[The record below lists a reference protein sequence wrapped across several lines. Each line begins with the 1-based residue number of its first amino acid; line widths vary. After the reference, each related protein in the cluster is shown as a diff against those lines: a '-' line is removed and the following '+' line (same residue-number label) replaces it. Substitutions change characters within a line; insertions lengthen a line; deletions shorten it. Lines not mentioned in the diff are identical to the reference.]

1 MAAIHGASFS
11 SSSSSTSR
19 RAYDVFLSFRGE
31 DTRKNFTGH
40 LYTALRRNGI
50 NTFMDNN
57 LRTGEEISLTL
68 LKTIEE
74 SKISIIVLS
83 KNYSSSQWC
92 LDELMKILECRKTM
106 GQNVLPLFYGVD
118 PSEVR
123 NQTNSIGE
131 AFVKL
136 EKRFKDNKM
145 KVNGWKTALR
155 DVANLSGMPLGNR
168 NEPDFIHEVIEKV
181 NSILV
186 KKTYFQVAQYPV
198 GIESRVQD
206 VKLLLDMEKNDS
218 TCMVG
223 IFGIGGIGKTTIAKA
238 IYNLIAS
245 QFEGSCFLENI
256 RETSSQKGLIHLQ
269 NKLLSKILGG
279 SSLMVDNVDQGISL
293 IEQRLHNLR
302 VLLVLDDV
310 DHLVQLEKLAGK
322 GDWFGLGSRIIVTTR
337 DKHLLVAHGV
347 DSTYQV
353 NELNH
358 NEALQLFSWHAFKS
372 DESSENFMELT
383 EDAICYSGG
392 LPLALTVLGS
402 ALKGRDI
409 LYWKIKLDEYKR
421 IPHGDIQKKLRI
433 SFDGLDEN
441 AKNIFL
447 DIACFFK
454 EENVEYVTKIL
465 DCCGYYSYSGIEEL
479 KDKCL
484 ITQSYRSLEMH
495 DLLQE
500 MGREIVRQ
508 ESPKE
513 PGQRSR
519 LWFHED
525 VRHVLEGNT
534 GTNKV
539 EGILI
544 DLPKQDLIRLS
555 PEAFEKMKMLRML
568 INRGAHFFEEPNFL
582 SNELRLLDWPEYYGE
597 SLPSNFCGQ
606 NLSVLRMPYSHLKE
620 LEAVQHFQNLTFMDF
635 SYCKFL
641 KTIPDVSR
649 IPNLEKLYLIGCK
662 NLLEVHHSVGFLNK
676 LIDLCLIDCSNL
688 RSFPRRLKLRS
699 LEYLLLYGCS
709 KLKNFPK
716 IECQMECLKLM
727 DFKYTRIEDLPSPI
741 GYLVGVKKLYLDGC
755 TNLKNLPDNIQV
767 LQHLEY
773 LSLNGCTGIK
783 ELPSSTVYLVRIKGL
798 YLEGCTN
805 LMNLPNGI
813 YRLQHLQDLTL
824 NNCKQLR
831 EILELPPHVKYV
843 NAMGCVSL
851 DIFLEEHRR
860 SSLSLGKNVLTESVT
875 SIPRYC
881 PFNSLEY
888 LNLSSTAIVSLPT
901 WFKRFVGLKQL
912 HLEDC
917 KQLREIPE
925 LPPNIKFVQLP

>member
-1 MAAIHGASFS
+1 M
-11 SSSSSTSR
+11 
-19 RAYDVFLSFRGE
+19 DDE
-31 DTRKNFTGH
+31 
-40 LYTALRRNGI
+40 LRS
-50 NTFMDNN
+50 
-57 LRTGEEISLTL
+57 GEEISLTL

-106 GQNVLPLFYGVD
+106 GQNVLLLFYGVD

-123 NQTNSIGE
+123 NQTNSM
-131 AFVKL
+131 
-136 EKRFKDNKM
+136 EKH
-145 KVNGWKTALR
+145 
-155 DVANLSGMPLGNR
+155 S

-245 QFEGSCFLENI
+245 QFEGRCFLENI
-256 RETSSQKGLIHLQ
+256 REASSQKGLIHLQ

-302 VLLVLDDV
+302 VFLVLDDV

-322 GDWFGLGSRIIVTTR
+322 GDWFGLESRIIVATR

-347 DSTYQV
+347 DSTDQV

-358 NEALQLFSWHAFKS
+358 NEALQLFSWHAFKNDEPS
-372 DESSENFMELT
+372 DDFLELT
-383 EDAICYSGG
+383 EDAVCYSGG
-392 LPLALTVLGS
+392 LPLALT
-402 ALKGRDI
+402 
-409 LYWKIKLDEYKR
+409 
-421 IPHGDIQKKLRI
+421 QKKLRI

-525 VRHVLEGNT
+525 VSHVLEGNT

-709 KLKNFPK
+709 KLKYFPK

-741 GYLVGVKKLYLDGC
+741 GYLVGVKKLYLEGC

-805 LMNLPNGI
+805 LMNLSNGI

-860 SSLSLGKNVLTESVT
+860 SSLILGKNVLTESVT

-925 LPPNIKFVQLP
+925 LPKNIKFVQLP